1 MDQGIQGNGFSK
13 WQGLHA
19 SASQLPRRMRR
30 CKVAQVEFAK
40 NKVYKISMALERK
53 TRSQSRFG
61 SIIHQREM
69 PIDPS
74 TINVL

>member
-1 MDQGIQGNGFSK
+1 MRAR
-13 WQGLHA
+13 A
-19 SASQLPRRMRR
+19 SYRVGCDAAR
-30 CKVAQVEFAK
+30 VAQVEFAK

-74 TINVL
+74 TIDVHSYYPSQYSVTDIFGIP